1 MLLYIRKILLDLKDE
16 EYRKFTLKLIPNIE
30 ENKVIGVRVP
40 KLREII
46 KKELKNIESK
56 EKYLNQLIEF
66 KYFEEYNIYMYIL
79 EKENDLEKAIYRI
92 KEILPFIDNWA
103 TCDISSPKVF
113 KKYPKEIYKFAKECI
128 NSDKPY
134 IKRYGIVL
142 LLSNRLYNYI
152 DLVINSEDNDQY
164 YVKMVKAWY
173 LSMALVY
180 NYEKTIKYFE
190 EKKIDKWVHNKAL
203 QKAIESRQIDI
214 NVKEYLKKLK
224 LHH

>member
-1 MLLYIRKILLDLKDE
+1 MLLYIRKILLELKDE

-30 ENKVIGVRVP
+30 ENKVIGVRAP

-56 EKYLNQLIEF
+56 EKYLNQLTEF

-103 TCDISSPKVF
+103 TCDISSPKIF
-113 KKYPKEIYKFAKECI
+113 KKYPKEVYRFAKECI

-134 IKRYGIVL
+134 IKRYGIGL
-142 LLSNRLYNYI
+142 LLSNRLYDYT
-152 DLVINSEDNDQY
+152 DLVINSEDNDEY

-203 QKAIESRQIDI
+203 QKTIESRQIDI
-214 NVKEYLKKLK
+214 NVKEYLRKLK

>member
-1 MLLYIRKILLDLKDE
+1 MLLYIRKMLLDLKDE

-30 ENKVIGVRVP
+30 ENKVIGVRAP
-40 KLREII
+40 KLREIV

-56 EKYLNQLIEF
+56 EKYLNQLTEF

-103 TCDISSPKVF
+103 TCDISAPKVF
-113 KKYPKEIYKFAKECI
+113 KKYPKEVYRFAKECI

-134 IKRYGIVL
+134 IKRYGIGL
-142 LLSNRLYNYI
+142 LLSNRLYDYT
-152 DLVINSEDNDQY
+152 DLVINSEDNDEY

>member
-1 MLLYIRKILLDLKDE
+1 MLLYIRKILLELKDE
-16 EYRKFTLKLIPNIE
+16 KYREFTLKLIPNIE
-30 ENKVIGVRVP
+30 ENKVIGVRAP

-113 KKYPKEIYKFAKECI
+113 KKYPKEVYRFAKECI

-134 IKRYGIVL
+134 IKRYGIGL
-142 LLSNRLYNYI
+142 LLSNRLYDYT
-152 DLVINSEDNDQY
+152 DLVINSEDNDEY

>member
-1 MLLYIRKILLDLKDE
+1 MLLYIRKILLELKDE
-16 EYRKFTLKLIPNIE
+16 KYREFTLKLIPNIE
-30 ENKVIGVRVP
+30 ENKVIGVRAP

-113 KKYPKEIYKFAKECI
+113 KKYPKEVYRFAKECI

-134 IKRYGIVL
+134 IKRYGIGL
-142 LLSNRLYNYI
+142 LLSNRLYDYT
-152 DLVINSEDNDQY
+152 DLVINSEDNDEY

-214 NVKEYLKKLK
+214 NVKEYLRKLK

>member
-1 MLLYIRKILLDLKDE
+1 MLSYIRKMLLDLKDE

-30 ENKVIGVRVP
+30 ENKVIGVRAP

-46 KKELKNIESK
+46 KNELKNIESK
-56 EKYLNQLIEF
+56 EKYLNQLNEF

-79 EKENDLEKAIYRI
+79 EKEKDLNIAINRI

-113 KKYPKEIYKFAKECI
+113 KKYPKEVYRFAKECI

-134 IKRYGIVL
+134 IKRYGIGL
-142 LLSNRLYNYI
+142 LLSNRLYDYT
-152 DLVINSEDNDQY
+152 DLVINSEDNDEY

-180 NYEKTIKYFE
+180 DYEKTIKYFE

>member
-1 MLLYIRKILLDLKDE
+1 MLLYIRKILLELKDE
-16 EYRKFTLKLIPNIE
+16 KYREFTLKLIPNIE
-30 ENKVIGVRVP
+30 ENKVIGVRAP

-134 IKRYGIVL
+134 IKRYGIGL
-142 LLSNRLYNYI
+142 LLSNRLYDYT
-152 DLVINSEDNDQY
+152 DLVINSEDNDEY

-214 NVKEYLKKLK
+214 NVKEYLRKLK

>member
-1 MLLYIRKILLDLKDE
+1 MLLYIRKMLLDLKDE

-30 ENKVIGVRVP
+30 ENKVIGVRAP
-40 KLREII
+40 KLREIV

-56 EKYLNQLIEF
+56 EKYLNQLTEF

-113 KKYPKEIYKFAKECI
+113 KKYPKEVYRFAKECI

-134 IKRYGIVL
+134 IKRYGIGL
-142 LLSNRLYNYI
+142 LLSNRLYDCT
-152 DLVINSEDNDQY
+152 DLVINSEDNDEY

-214 NVKEYLKKLK
+214 NVKEYLRKLK

>member
-1 MLLYIRKILLDLKDE
+1 MLLYIRKMLLDLKDE

-46 KKELKNIESK
+46 KKELKSIQSK
-56 EKYLNQLIEF
+56 EKYLNQLSEF

-79 EKENDLEKAIYRI
+79 EKEKDLNIAINRI
-92 KEILPFIDNWA
+92 KDILPFIDNWA
-103 TCDISSPKVF
+103 TCDISSPKIF
-113 KKYPKEIYKFAKECI
+113 KKYSKEVYKFSKECI

-134 IKRYGIVL
+134 IKRYGIGL
-142 LLSNRLYNYI
+142 LLSNRLYDYT
-152 DLVINSEDNDQY
+152 DLVINSDDNDEY

-190 EKKIDKWVHNKAL
+190 EGKIDKWVHNKAL

-214 NVKEYLKKLK
+214 KVKEYLRKLK

>member
-1 MLLYIRKILLDLKDE
+1 MLLYIRKMLLDLKDE

-30 ENKVIGVRVP
+30 ENKVIGVRAP

-56 EKYLNQLIEF
+56 EKYLNQLSEF

-79 EKENDLEKAIYRI
+79 EKEKDLNIAINRI
-92 KEILPFIDNWA
+92 TEILPFIDNWA

-113 KKYPKEIYKFAKECI
+113 KKYPKEVYRFAKECI

-134 IKRYGIVL
+134 IKRYGIGL
-142 LLSNRLYNYI
+142 LLSNRLYDCT
-152 DLVINSEDNDQY
+152 DLVINSEDNDEY

-214 NVKEYLKKLK
+214 NVKEYLRKLK

>member
-1 MLLYIRKILLDLKDE
+1 MLLYIRKMLLDLKDE

-30 ENKVIGVRVP
+30 ENKVIGVRAP
-40 KLREII
+40 KLREIV

-56 EKYLNQLIEF
+56 EKYLNQLSEF

-79 EKENDLEKAIYRI
+79 EKEKDLEKAIYRI

-113 KKYPKEIYKFAKECI
+113 KKYPKEVYRFAKECI

-134 IKRYGIVL
+134 IKRYGIGL
-142 LLSNRLYNYI
+142 LLSNRLYDCT
-152 DLVINSEDNDQY
+152 DLVINSEDNDEY

-214 NVKEYLKKLK
+214 NVKEYLRKLK

>member
-1 MLLYIRKILLDLKDE
+1 MLSYIRKMLLDLKDE

-30 ENKVIGVRVP
+30 ENKVIGVRAP

-56 EKYLNQLIEF
+56 EKYLNQLTEF

-79 EKENDLEKAIYRI
+79 EKEKDLEKAIYRI

-103 TCDISSPKVF
+103 TCDISSPKIF
-113 KKYPKEIYKFAKECI
+113 KKYPKEVYKFSKECI
-128 NSDKPY
+128 NSEKPY
-134 IKRYGIVL
+134 IKRYGIGL
-142 LLSNRLYNYI
+142 LLSNRLYDYT
-152 DLVINSEDNDQY
+152 DLVINSEDNDEY

-214 NVKEYLKKLK
+214 KVKEYLRKLK

>member
-1 MLLYIRKILLDLKDE
+1 MLLYIRKMLLDLKDE

-30 ENKVIGVRVP
+30 ENKVIGVRAP

-134 IKRYGIVL
+134 IKRYGIGL
-142 LLSNRLYNYI
+142 LLSNRLYDCT
-152 DLVINSEDNDQY
+152 DLVINSEDNDEY

-214 NVKEYLKKLK
+214 NVKEYLRKLK

>member
-1 MLLYIRKILLDLKDE
+1 MLLYIRKILLELKDE
-16 EYRKFTLKLIPNIE
+16 KYREFILKLIPNIE
-30 ENKVIGVRVP
+30 ENKVIGVRAP

-56 EKYLNQLIEF
+56 EKYLNQLTEF

-79 EKENDLEKAIYRI
+79 EKEKDLEKAIYRI

-113 KKYPKEIYKFAKECI
+113 KKYPKEVYRFSKECI

-134 IKRYGIVL
+134 IKRYGIGL
-142 LLSNRLYNYI
+142 LLSNRLYDYT
-152 DLVINSEDNDQY
+152 DLVINSEDNDEY

-214 NVKEYLKKLK
+214 NVKEYLRKLK

>member
-1 MLLYIRKILLDLKDE
+1 MRA
-16 EYRKFTLKLIPNIE
+16 
-30 ENKVIGVRVP
+30 P

-113 KKYPKEIYKFAKECI
+113 KNYPKEVYRFAKECI

-134 IKRYGIVL
+134 IKRYGIGL
-142 LLSNRLYNYI
+142 LLSNRLYDCT
-152 DLVINSEDNDQY
+152 DLVINSEDNDEY

-214 NVKEYLKKLK
+214 NVKEYLRKLK

>member
-1 MLLYIRKILLDLKDE
+1 MLLYIRKMLLDLKDE

-113 KKYPKEIYKFAKECI
+113 KKYPKEVYRFAKECI

-134 IKRYGIVL
+134 IKRYGIGL
-142 LLSNRLYNYI
+142 LLSNRLYDYT
-152 DLVINSEDNDQY
+152 DFVINSEDNDEY

-214 NVKEYLKKLK
+214 NVKEYLRKLK

>member
-1 MLLYIRKILLDLKDE
+1 MLLYIRKMLLDLKDE

-30 ENKVIGVRVP
+30 ENKVIGVRAP

-56 EKYLNQLIEF
+56 EKYLNQLTEF

-79 EKENDLEKAIYRI
+79 EKEKDLNIAINRI

-113 KKYPKEIYKFAKECI
+113 KKYPKEVYRFAKECI

-134 IKRYGIVL
+134 IKRYGIGL
-142 LLSNRLYNYI
+142 LLSNRLYDCT
-152 DLVINSEDNDQY
+152 DLVINSEDNDEY

-214 NVKEYLKKLK
+214 NVKEYLRKLK

>member
-1 MLLYIRKILLDLKDE
+1 MLSYIRKMLLDLKDE

-30 ENKVIGVRVP
+30 ENKVIGVRAP

-46 KKELKNIESK
+46 KNELKNIESK
-56 EKYLNQLIEF
+56 EKYLNQLSEF

-79 EKENDLEKAIYRI
+79 EKEKDLNIAINRI
-92 KEILPFIDNWA
+92 KDILPFIDNWA
-103 TCDISSPKVF
+103 TCDISSPKIF
-113 KKYPKEIYKFAKECI
+113 KKYPKEVYKFSKECI
-128 NSDKPY
+128 NSEKPY
-134 IKRYGIVL
+134 IKRYGIGL
-142 LLSNRLYNYI
+142 LLSNRLYDYT
-152 DLVINSEDNDQY
+152 DLVINSEDNDEY

-180 NYEKTIKYFE
+180 DYEKTIKYFE
-190 EKKIDKWVHNKAL
+190 EGKIEKWVHNKAL

-214 NVKEYLKKLK
+214 KVKEYLRKLK

>member
-1 MLLYIRKILLDLKDE
+1 MLLYIRKMLLDLKDE

-30 ENKVIGVRVP
+30 ENKVIGVRAP

-79 EKENDLEKAIYRI
+79 EKENDLEKAIYGI

-113 KKYPKEIYKFAKECI
+113 KKYPKEVYRFAKECI

-134 IKRYGIVL
+134 IKRYGIGL
-142 LLSNRLYNYI
+142 LLSNRLYDYT
-152 DLVINSEDNDQY
+152 DLVINSEDNDEY

-173 LSMALVY
+173 LSMALVHD
-180 NYEKTIKYFE
+180 YERTIKYFE
-190 EKKIDKWVHNKAL
+190 DKKIDKWVHNKAL

-214 NVKEYLKKLK
+214 NVKEYLRKLK

>member
-1 MLLYIRKILLDLKDE
+1 MLLYIRKMLLDLKDE

-30 ENKVIGVRVP
+30 ENKVIGVRAP

-79 EKENDLEKAIYRI
+79 EKEKDLEKAIYRI

-113 KKYPKEIYKFAKECI
+113 KKYPKEVYRFAKECI

-134 IKRYGIVL
+134 IKRYGIGL
-142 LLSNRLYNYI
+142 LLSNRLYDYT
-152 DLVINSEDNDQY
+152 DLVINSEDNDEY

>member
-1 MLLYIRKILLDLKDE
+1 MLLYIRKMLLDLKDE

-30 ENKVIGVRVP
+30 ENKVIGVRAP

-79 EKENDLEKAIYRI
+79 EKEKDLEKAIYRI

-134 IKRYGIVL
+134 IKRYGIGL
-142 LLSNRLYNYI
+142 LLSNRLYDYT
-152 DLVINSEDNDQY
+152 DLVINSEDNDEY

-214 NVKEYLKKLK
+214 NVKEYLRKLK

>member
-1 MLLYIRKILLDLKDE
+1 MLLYIRKMLLDLKDE

-30 ENKVIGVRVP
+30 ENKVIGVRAP

-79 EKENDLEKAIYRI
+79 EKEKDLNIAINRI

-103 TCDISSPKVF
+103 TCDISSPKIF
-113 KKYPKEIYKFAKECI
+113 KKYPKEVYRFAKECI

-134 IKRYGIVL
+134 IKRYGIGL
-142 LLSNRLYNYI
+142 LLSNRLYDYT
-152 DLVINSEDNDQY
+152 DLVINSEDNDEY

>member
-30 ENKVIGVRVP
+30 ENKVIGVRTP
-40 KLREII
+40 KLREIV

-56 EKYLNQLIEF
+56 EKYLNQLTEF

-79 EKENDLEKAIYRI
+79 EKEKDLEKAIYRI

-103 TCDISSPKVF
+103 TCDISAPKVF
-113 KKYPKEIYKFAKECI
+113 KKYPKEVYRFAKECI

-134 IKRYGIVL
+134 IKRYGRGL
-142 LLSNRLYNYI
+142 LLSNRLYDYT
-152 DLVINSEDNDQY
+152 DLVINSEDNDEY
-164 YVKMVKAWY
+164 YVKMVKSWY

-214 NVKEYLKKLK
+214 NVKEYLRKLK

>member
-1 MLLYIRKILLDLKDE
+1 MLLYIRKILLELKDE

-30 ENKVIGVRVP
+30 ENKVIVVRAP

-56 EKYLNQLIEF
+56 EKYLNQLTEF

-113 KKYPKEIYKFAKECI
+113 KKYPKEVYRFAKECI

-134 IKRYGIVL
+134 IKRYGIGL
-142 LLSNRLYNYI
+142 LLSNRLYNYT
-152 DLVINSEDNDQY
+152 DLVINSEDNDEY

>member
-1 MLLYIRKILLDLKDE
+1 MLLYIRKMLLDLKDE

-79 EKENDLEKAIYRI
+79 EKEKDLNIAINRI

-113 KKYPKEIYKFAKECI
+113 KKYPKEVYRFAKECI

-134 IKRYGIVL
+134 IKRYGIGL

-173 LSMALVY
+173 LSIALVY

>member
-1 MLLYIRKILLDLKDE
+1 MLLYIRKMLLDLKDE

-30 ENKVIGVRVP
+30 ENKVIGVRAP
-40 KLREII
+40 KLREIV

-56 EKYLNQLIEF
+56 EKYLNQLSEF

-79 EKENDLEKAIYRI
+79 EKEKDLEKAIYRI

-103 TCDISSPKVF
+103 TCDISSPKIF
-113 KKYPKEIYKFAKECI
+113 KKYPKEVYRFAKECI
-128 NSDKPY
+128 NSDMPY
-134 IKRYGIVL
+134 IKRYGIGL
-142 LLSNRLYNYI
+142 LLSNRLYYYT
-152 DLVINSEDNDQY
+152 DLVINSEDNDEY

>member
-1 MLLYIRKILLDLKDE
+1 MLLYIRKMLLDLKDE

-30 ENKVIGVRVP
+30 ENKVIGVRAP

-79 EKENDLEKAIYRI
+79 EKEKDLEKAIYRI

-103 TCDISSPKVF
+103 TCDISSPKIF
-113 KKYPKEIYKFAKECI
+113 KKYPKEVYRFAKECI

-134 IKRYGIVL
+134 IKRYGIGL
-142 LLSNRLYNYI
+142 LLSNRLYDYT
-152 DLVINSEDNDQY
+152 DLVINSEDNDEY

-214 NVKEYLKKLK
+214 NVKEYLRKLK

>member
-1 MLLYIRKILLDLKDE
+1 MLSYIRKMLLDLKDE

-30 ENKVIGVRVP
+30 ENKVIGVRAP

-46 KKELKNIESK
+46 KNELKSIQSK
-56 EKYLNQLIEF
+56 EKYLNQLSEF

-79 EKENDLEKAIYRI
+79 EKEKDLNIAINRI
-92 KEILPFIDNWA
+92 KDILPFIDNWA
-103 TCDISSPKVF
+103 TCDISSPKIF
-113 KKYPKEIYKFAKECI
+113 KKYPKEVYKFSKECI
-128 NSDKPY
+128 NSEKPY
-134 IKRYGIVL
+134 IKRYGIGL
-142 LLSNRLYNYI
+142 LLSNRLYDYT
-152 DLVINSEDNDQY
+152 DLVINSEDNDEY

-180 NYEKTIKYFE
+180 DYEKTIKYFE

-214 NVKEYLKKLK
+214 KVKEYLRKLK

>member
-1 MLLYIRKILLDLKDE
+1 MLLYIRKMLLDLKDE

-79 EKENDLEKAIYRI
+79 EKEKNLEKAIYRI

-113 KKYPKEIYKFAKECI
+113 KKYPKEVYRFAKECI

-134 IKRYGIVL
+134 IKRYGIGL
-142 LLSNRLYNYI
+142 LLSNRLYDYI
-152 DLVINSEDNDQY
+152 DLVINSEDNDEY
-164 YVKMVKAWY
+164 YVKMGKAWY
-173 LSMALVY
+173 LSMALVC
-180 NYEKTIKYFE
+180 NYKKTIKYFE

-214 NVKEYLKKLK
+214 NVKECLRKLK

>member
-1 MLLYIRKILLDLKDE
+1 MLLYIRKILLELKDE
-16 EYRKFTLKLIPNIE
+16 KYREFTLKLIPNIE
-30 ENKVIGVRVP
+30 ENKVIGVRAP
-40 KLREII
+40 KLREIV

-56 EKYLNQLIEF
+56 EKYLNQLTEF

-113 KKYPKEIYKFAKECI
+113 KKYPKEVYRFAKECI

-134 IKRYGIVL
+134 IKRYGIGL
-142 LLSNRLYNYI
+142 LLSNRLYDYT
-152 DLVINSEDNDQY
+152 DLVINSEDNDEY

-214 NVKEYLKKLK
+214 NVKEYLRKLK

>member
-1 MLLYIRKILLDLKDE
+1 MLLYIRKMLLDLKDE

-79 EKENDLEKAIYRI
+79 EKEKDLNIAINRI

-113 KKYPKEIYKFAKECI
+113 KKYPKEVYRFAKECI
-128 NSDKPY
+128 NSDMPY
-134 IKRYGIVL
+134 IKRYGIGL
-142 LLSNRLYNYI
+142 LLSNRLYDYT
-152 DLVINSEDNDQY
+152 DLVINSEDNDEY

-190 EKKIDKWVHNKAL
+190 EKKIDEWVHNKAL

-214 NVKEYLKKLK
+214 NVKEYLRKLK

>member
-1 MLLYIRKILLDLKDE
+1 MLLYIRKMLLDLKDE

-30 ENKVIGVRVP
+30 ENKVIGVRAP

-56 EKYLNQLIEF
+56 EKYLNQLSEF

-79 EKENDLEKAIYRI
+79 EKEKNLEKAIYRI

-103 TCDISSPKVF
+103 TCDISSPKIF
-113 KKYPKEIYKFAKECI
+113 KKYPKEVYRFAKECI

-134 IKRYGIVL
+134 IKRYGIGL
-142 LLSNRLYNYI
+142 LLSNRLYDYT
-152 DLVINSEDNDQY
+152 DLVINSEDNDEY

-214 NVKEYLKKLK
+214 NVKEYLRKLK

>member
-1 MLLYIRKILLDLKDE
+1 MLLYIRKMLLDLKDE

-79 EKENDLEKAIYRI
+79 EKEKDLEKAIYRI

-103 TCDISSPKVF
+103 TCDISSPKIF
-113 KKYPKEIYKFAKECI
+113 KKYPKEVYRFAKECI

-134 IKRYGIVL
+134 IKRYGIGL
-142 LLSNRLYNYI
+142 LLSNRLYDYT
-152 DLVINSEDNDQY
+152 DLVINSEDNDEY

-214 NVKEYLKKLK
+214 NVKEYLRKLK

>member
-1 MLLYIRKILLDLKDE
+1 MLLYIRKILLELKDE
-16 EYRKFTLKLIPNIE
+16 KYREFTLKLIPNIE
-30 ENKVIGVRVP
+30 ENKVIGVRTP

-56 EKYLNQLIEF
+56 EKYLNQLSEF

-79 EKENDLEKAIYRI
+79 EKEKDLNIAINRI

-113 KKYPKEIYKFAKECI
+113 KKYPKEVYRFAKECI

-134 IKRYGIVL
+134 IKRYGIGL
-142 LLSNRLYNYI
+142 LLSNRLYDYT
-152 DLVINSEDNDQY
+152 DLVINSEDNDEY

-214 NVKEYLKKLK
+214 NIKEYLKKLK

>member
-1 MLLYIRKILLDLKDE
+1 MLLYIRKILLELKDE
-16 EYRKFTLKLIPNIE
+16 KYREFTLKLIPNIE
-30 ENKVIGVRVP
+30 ENKVIGVRTP
-40 KLREII
+40 KLREIV

-56 EKYLNQLIEF
+56 EKYLNQLTEF

-79 EKENDLEKAIYRI
+79 EKEKDLEKAIYRI

-103 TCDISSPKVF
+103 TCDISAPKVF
-113 KKYPKEIYKFAKECI
+113 KKYPKEVYRFAKECI

-134 IKRYGIVL
+134 IKRYGIGL
-142 LLSNRLYNYI
+142 LLSNRLYDYT
-152 DLVINSEDNDQY
+152 DLVINSEDNDEY
-164 YVKMVKAWY
+164 YVKMVKSWY

-214 NVKEYLKKLK
+214 NVKEYLRKLK

>member
-1 MLLYIRKILLDLKDE
+1 MLSYIRKMLLDLKDE
-16 EYRKFTLKLIPNIE
+16 EYRKFILKLIPNIE

-46 KKELKNIESK
+46 KNELKSIQSK
-56 EKYLNQLIEF
+56 EKYLNQLSEF

-79 EKENDLEKAIYRI
+79 EKEKDLNIAINRI
-92 KEILPFIDNWA
+92 KDILPFIDNWA
-103 TCDISSPKVF
+103 TCDISSPKIF
-113 KKYPKEIYKFAKECI
+113 KKYPKEVYKFSKECI
-128 NSDKPY
+128 DSDKPY
-134 IKRYGIVL
+134 IKRYGIGL
-142 LLSNRLYNYI
+142 LLSNRLYDYT
-152 DLVINSEDNDQY
+152 DLVINSEDNDEY

-190 EKKIDKWVHNKAL
+190 ERKIEKWVHNKAL

-214 NVKEYLKKLK
+214 KVKEYLRKLK

>member
-1 MLLYIRKILLDLKDE
+1 MLSYIRKILLDLKDE

-30 ENKVIGVRVP
+30 ENKVIGVRAP

-46 KKELKNIESK
+46 KNELKSIQSK
-56 EKYLNQLIEF
+56 EKYLNQLSEF

-79 EKENDLEKAIYRI
+79 EKEKDLNIAINRI
-92 KEILPFIDNWA
+92 KDILPFIDNWA
-103 TCDISSPKVF
+103 TCDISSPKIF
-113 KKYPKEIYKFAKECI
+113 KKYPKEVYKFSKECI
-128 NSDKPY
+128 NSEKPY
-134 IKRYGIVL
+134 IKRYGICL
-142 LLSNRLYNYI
+142 LLSNKLYDYT
-152 DLVINSEDNDQY
+152 DLVINSEDNDEY

-180 NYEKTIKYFE
+180 DYEKTIKYFE

-214 NVKEYLKKLK
+214 KVKEYLRKLK

>member
-1 MLLYIRKILLDLKDE
+1 MLSYIRKMLLDLKDE

-30 ENKVIGVRVP
+30 ENKVIGVRAP

-46 KKELKNIESK
+46 KNELKSIQSK
-56 EKYLNQLIEF
+56 EKYLNQLSEF

-79 EKENDLEKAIYRI
+79 EKEKDLNIAINRI
-92 KEILPFIDNWA
+92 KDILPFIDNWA
-103 TCDISSPKVF
+103 TCDISSPKIF
-113 KKYPKEIYKFAKECI
+113 KKYPKEVYRFAKECI
-128 NSDKPY
+128 NSEKPY
-134 IKRYGIVL
+134 IKRYGIGL
-142 LLSNRLYNYI
+142 LLSNKLYDYT
-152 DLVINSEDNDQY
+152 DLVINSEDNDEY

-180 NYEKTIKYFE
+180 DYEKTIKYFE

-214 NVKEYLKKLK
+214 KVKEYLRKLK

>member
-1 MLLYIRKILLDLKDE
+1 MLLYIRKMLLDLKDE

-30 ENKVIGVRVP
+30 ENKVIGVRAP

-113 KKYPKEIYKFAKECI
+113 KKYPKEVYRFAKECI

-134 IKRYGIVL
+134 IKRYGIGL
-142 LLSNRLYNYI
+142 LLSNRLYDYT
-152 DLVINSEDNDQY
+152 DLVINSEDNDEY

-214 NVKEYLKKLK
+214 NVKEYLRKLK